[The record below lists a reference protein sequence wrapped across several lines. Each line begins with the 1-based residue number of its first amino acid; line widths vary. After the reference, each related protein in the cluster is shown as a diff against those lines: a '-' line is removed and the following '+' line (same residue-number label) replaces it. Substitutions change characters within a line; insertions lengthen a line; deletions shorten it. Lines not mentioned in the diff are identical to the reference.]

1 MEQGENMGKQ
11 NDKVWF
17 GKAQSESWK
26 PRELPI
32 GHVQAAQDHISA
44 ASSSINAGEHNLAS
58 DHYKM
63 AAQHATAAAQHYSS
77 NSPNKAGIH
86 IKPENKGKFTAMAK
100 RAGKSVQ
107 GEASAVLK
115 SKTASPIVKKRANFA
130 KNTSKW
136 TKEK

>member
-1 MEQGENMGKQ
+1 MGAR
-11 NDKVWF
+11 NDKAWF
-17 GKAQSESWK
+17 GKVQTESYK

-32 GHVQAAQDHISA
+32 GHVAAAQDHMSA
-44 ASSSINAGEHNLAS
+44 ASSSINAGEHDLAS

-63 AAQHATAAAQHYSS
+63 AAAHATAAAEHYAQ

-115 SKTASPIVKKRANFA
+115 SKTASPTAKKRANFA
-130 KNTSKW
+130 RNASKW
-136 TKEK
+136 NHSK